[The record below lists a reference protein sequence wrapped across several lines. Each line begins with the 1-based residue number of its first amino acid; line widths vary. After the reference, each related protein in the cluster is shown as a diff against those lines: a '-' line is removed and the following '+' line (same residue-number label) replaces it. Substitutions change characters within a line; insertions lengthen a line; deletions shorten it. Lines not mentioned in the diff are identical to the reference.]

1 MGVEARKILLRRRV
15 EMLSILR
22 RERILRQLSLYDIR
36 DRTGISVSKLS
47 LIERGIDQPN
57 AEDKIRLAKALG
69 ISEQDLFPSPA
80 VKKGEEVTR

>member
-1 MGVEARKILLRRRV
+1 
-15 EMLSILR
+15 MLSILR

-69 ISEQDLFPSPA
+69 ISVQDLFPSTE
-80 VKKGEEVTR
+80 VKKVEEVIR